1 MAPLNPLEDSG
12 KKKIIF
18 QGIAKE
24 DSLIADK
31 SAAQVIESNK
41 ESAFRT
47 PTLPTL
53 ESSGGVQASVFNF
66 SAANVGNTIQS
77 VSAIESDYVPRALEV
92 VHGYDPFKVRPTPS
106 GPPAKK

>member
-47 PTLPTL
+47 PSLPTL
-53 ESSGGVQASVFNF
+53 ENSGGVQASIFNF
-66 SAANVGNTIQS
+66 SAATVGNTIQS
-77 VSAIESDYVPRALEV
+77 VEAVEANYDPRALEAV
-92 VHGYDPFKVRPTPS
+92 QAFDPAKFRPTVS
-106 GPPAKK
+106 QAV